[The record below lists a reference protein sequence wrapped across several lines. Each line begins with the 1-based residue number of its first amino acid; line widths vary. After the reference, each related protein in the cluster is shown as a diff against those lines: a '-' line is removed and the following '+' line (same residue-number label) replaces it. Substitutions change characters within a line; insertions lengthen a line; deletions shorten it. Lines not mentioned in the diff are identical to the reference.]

1 MKSIN
6 NKKYL
11 NKTYKK
17 SKKRFGGKA
26 VDAGSYGCVFKP
38 AIKCANPPPV
48 SYDSKSISKL
58 MYSEDT
64 EAELIEMA
72 KVKKFIET
80 IPYKEDYFLLSNTYP
95 CKPSQLNEEDLSTFD
110 KKCRLFTK
118 RGITR
123 ENVNQNLNQ
132 LSLLVMPNGG
142 LNIDKF
148 IQAILELPEKD
159 MYPMFINLNKSLI
172 KLLANGIVK
181 LNEKGFNHYDIKSG
195 NILMG
200 EDGHARLID
209 WGLAGENDG
218 IHVPETIQDRSIAF
232 NMPFSGIFFNNF
244 VKKWLPV
251 EMNAIKGSNNLKNKT
266 AGQAELLKIVAVNMI
281 NESINNTSDGHFNY
295 ITENILHDIY
305 KIYAAKNEYNLI
317 DYDMLSTNVMVEYV
331 QAVLL
336 KFVDEDGKFNDARY
350 FYEVFTKNVDIW
362 GFLVAYVPLIEFGT
376 TIFYPELINGICR
389 ILLRYCF
396 STEFATKPIIL
407 SELIMELESL
417 NDIVNARTFKPES
430 KKLSHTKQL
439 SQTKKS
445 SQIIKI
451 SQTKK
456 QSQNILPIKK
466 PTPAKKPS
474 RSKHSSDISLDY
486 SE

>member
-1 MKSIN
+1 MKSMK
-6 NKKYL
+6 NKY

-17 SKKRFGGKA
+17 TKKRFGGKA

-38 AIKCANPPPV
+38 AIKCASPQPV
-48 SYDSKSISKL
+48 PYDSKSISKL

-72 KVKKFIET
+72 KVKNFIST
-80 IPYKEDYFLLSNTYP
+80 IPYKEDYFLLSNTYT
-95 CKPSQLNEEDLSTFD
+95 CKPGQLNEEDLSTFD

-118 RGITR
+118 RDINR
-123 ENVNQNLNQ
+123 KNVNQNLNK

-148 IQAILELPEKD
+148 IQAIVELPEKD

-200 EDGHARLID
+200 DDGHARLID
-209 WGLAGENDG
+209 WGLSGGNDG
-218 IHVPETIQDRSIAF
+218 INVPETIQDRSIAF

-244 VKKWLPV
+244 VKKWLPA
-251 EMNAIKGSNNLKNKT
+251 EMIAIKGSNNLKNKT
-266 AGQAELLKIVAVNMI
+266 AGQAELLKIVAINMI
-281 NESINNTSDGHFNY
+281 NESINNTSEGHFNY

-305 KIYAAKNEYNLI
+305 KIYAVKNEYNRI
-317 DYDMLSTNVMVEYV
+317 DYNMLSTNVLVEYV

-336 KFVDEDGKFNDARY
+336 KYVDEDGKFNDASY
-350 FYEVFTKNVDIW
+350 FYEVFAKNVDIW
-362 GFLVAYVPLIEFGT
+362 GFLIAYVPLIEFGA
-376 TIFYPELINGICR
+376 TIFHPELINGVCR

-396 STEFATKPIIL
+396 STEFATKPIIV
-407 SELIMELESL
+407 SELVTELESL
-417 NDIVNARTFKPES
+417 NDIVNARIFKLQS
-430 KKLSHTKQL
+430 KKLSQNNKP
-439 SQTKKS
+439 SQPKKP
-445 SQIIKI
+445 SQSIKK

-456 QSQNILPIKK
+456 QSQNILPSI
-466 PTPAKKPS
+466 
-474 RSKHSSDISLDY
+474 SKDSSDIVLDY